1 VRKIWLTTLLLVL
14 GAVCAFGA
22 GKEEE
27 RLAHAAK
34 AFDEIMSAPDK
45 GIPGN
50 VLNKADCIVIIPGM
64 KKGGFIV
71 GGRYGKGMVSCRDKA
86 KGAWGAPAML
96 EMGGGSF
103 GLQIGASAVD
113 VVMLVMNRKGMD
125 SLLKDKFTLG
135 GDASVAAG
143 PVGRAGTAETD
154 ALMSAKILSY
164 SRSKGVFAGLELKGT
179 TLNQDG
185 NANKALYGK
194 EVEAGDILG
203 GKVRSPA
210 AAKPVLEVLAKYSP
224 VGKPASASSAS
235 EASAVP
241 EPTTTDAGAANSAVN
256 VPTPSPATDAGTATP
271 AAEAPTP
278 PQATSVPVTQ
288 PTPASETS
296 NSAWLWVV
304 GLLIAAVVG
313 YLVIRSFRSA

>member
-1 VRKIWLTTLLLVL
+1 MRTIWRATVLVVL
-14 GAVCAFGA
+14 AVAPAFGA
-22 GKEEE
+22 SKEEE

-34 AFDEIMSAPDK
+34 AFDEIMSAPDN
-45 GIPGN
+45 IPKN
-50 VLNKADCIVIIPGM
+50 LLDKADCIVIIPGM

-71 GGRYGKGMVSCRDKA
+71 GGRYGKGLVSCRNKA
-86 KGAWGAPAML
+86 KTAWGAPAML

-113 VVMLVMNRKGMD
+113 VVMLVMERGGMD

-185 NANKALYGK
+185 DANKALYGK
-194 EVEAGDILG
+194 AIDAPDILA
-203 GKVRSPA
+203 GKSTTPP
-210 AAKPVLEVLAKYSP
+210 AAKPVIDILTKYSP
-224 VGKPASASSAS
+224 KGK
-235 EASAVP
+235 
-241 EPTTTDAGAANSAVN
+241 
-256 VPTPSPATDAGTATP
+256 
-271 AAEAPTP
+271 
-278 PQATSVPVTQ
+278 
-288 PTPASETS
+288 
-296 NSAWLWVV
+296 
-304 GLLIAAVVG
+304 
-313 YLVIRSFRSA
+313 